1 MTDGWTDG
9 LVKWKRKW
17 KRFLHYFC
25 FNIAANGWRQLGI
38 CAKILYELPVHT
50 HTPRH
55 SLSLFLCRTH
65 TYGCTHKNRLLFL
78 WKTGQQPHGQQTC
91 VWRMCSLTH
100 TISILCSVWLCV
112 LECVLTVPCVLV
124 CVCVWQCVWCACQCV
139 GVCVC
144 LSFPLRPSRHVRQG
158 QSQSVPL
165 HFQPKQFQ
173 IMFGKQQQQQQQ
185 HIHSHSHIHTP
196 IHTHTYSAA
205 IKSLWFRRAIK

>member
-1 MTDGWTDG
+1 MVEGS
-9 LVKWKRKW
+9 LAYVRK
-17 KRFLHYFC
+17 FYMSSQC
-25 FNIAANGWRQLGI
+25 T
-38 CAKILYELPVHT
+38 HT
-50 HTPRH
+50 HPGT
-55 SLSLFLCRTH
+55 LSLFLCRTH

-124 CVCVWQCVWCACQCV
+124 CVCVAMCLMCVSVCRCVCACRFPYGRRATSDKAKAKACRCIFNQNNFKL
-139 GVCVC
+139 C
-144 LSFPLRPSRHVRQG
+144 LENNSNNNNKNTYTATPT
-158 QSQSVPL
+158 
-165 HFQPKQFQ
+165 
-173 IMFGKQQQQQQQ
+173 
-185 HIHSHSHIHTP
+185 HTP